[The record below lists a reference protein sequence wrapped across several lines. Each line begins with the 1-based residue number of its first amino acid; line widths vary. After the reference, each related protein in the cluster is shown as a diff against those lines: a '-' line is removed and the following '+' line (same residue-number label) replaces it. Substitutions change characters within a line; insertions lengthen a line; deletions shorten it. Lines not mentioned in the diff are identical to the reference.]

1 MTLLLAL
8 IIALLLFLASVTIIL
23 FIIGPT
29 LLLRPRRRMAEFYRA
44 LGLPTTPS
52 EAELPYEEINVITD
66 EGFKLN
72 SWLIKAQQPVK
83 GTVLYLHG
91 VADCKIDGIQ
101 LSKLLH
107 DNHFNV
113 FLYDSR
119 RHGNSDG
126 KFCTYGFYE
135 KYDVLRVIDY
145 LVSRTDIALG
155 KIGIFGTSMGAAI
168 ALQATVIDKRIASV
182 VSENSF
188 ATLRS
193 IFDDYQRRMVQL
205 PFHFLR
211 NIVIVRSELMAQFKA
226 TDVSPLDAVRNAR
239 IPILFIY
246 GEKDQLIKHEYSVTL
261 FENATGPKELFA
273 IKNAAHN
280 NTWEIAGEK
289 YEQKLLDFFERT
301 LR

>member
-1 MTLLLAL
+1 MTLFLAL

-29 LLLRPRRRMAEFYRA
+29 LLLRPRRRTPDFYRA
-44 LGLPTTPS
+44 LGHPITPS
-52 EAELPYEEINVITD
+52 DVDLQYEEINVITD

-72 SWLIKAQQPVK
+72 SWLIKAQPPVK

-91 VADCKIDGIQ
+91 VADCKIDGIR
-101 LSKLLH
+101 LAKLLH
-107 DNHFNV
+107 DHHFNI

-145 LVSRTDIALG
+145 LISRTDIAVG

-168 ALQATVIDKRIASV
+168 ALQATSIDKRIAAV

-193 IFDDYQRRMVQL
+193 IFDDYQKRMVQL

-226 TDVSPLDAVRNAR
+226 TDVSPLDSVKNAR

-246 GEKDQLIKHEYSVTL
+246 GENDQLIKYQYSL
-261 FENATGPKELFA
+261 ALYEHASGPKELFP
-273 IKNAAHN
+273 IKHAAHH
-280 NTWEIAGEK
+280 NTWEVSGKE
-289 YEQKLLDFFERT
+289 YERKLLDFFERT